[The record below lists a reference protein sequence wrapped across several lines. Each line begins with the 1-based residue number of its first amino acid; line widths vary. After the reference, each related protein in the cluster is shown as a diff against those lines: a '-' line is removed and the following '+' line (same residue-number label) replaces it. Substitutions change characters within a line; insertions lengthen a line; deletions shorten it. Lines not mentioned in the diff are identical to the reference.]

1 MAEGKDILQSRYY
14 TIPRFYMT
22 LAGLWPYHS
31 IRDRYLHF
39 VPTFTVCFIIFIP
52 QVLYVHIALTDLD
65 DLFECI
71 PTMLITIIFS
81 FKLASLMANSKK
93 IKTCLKTVQDD
104 WLSLSTDNEK
114 AILQRQAAYGRYLT
128 IFYAGLMLLTGFLYI
143 IKSVVLILIED
154 SSNSTKLAVTK
165 LPFRVEYGQKI
176 DQYFY
181 LILVHNYLTVCSHV
195 TATVATDTLYFTLIQ
210 HACGMFSVV
219 GHSLE
224 RIGKDSDDNFDL
236 KPDKIRDVNYNK
248 VLECLRKHLHV
259 IEFAEMIESTFA
271 NIFLV
276 SISLNMVGGSI
287 CGIQVLMNLN
297 NDAKDIIA
305 PLAIYIAQLTHLFLQ
320 FWQAQFLLDYSVLP
334 YESICK
340 ANWYYTSMRCRKLLL
355 LIMNRTVLP
364 CRITAGKVVT
374 LSIESFGVVL
384 KTSMSYFTMLRSF
397 H

>member
-104 WLSLSTDNEK
+104 WLLLSTDNEK

-181 LILVHNYLTVCSHV
+181 LILVHNYLIVCSHV

-219 GHSLE
+219 G
-224 RIGKDSDDNFDL
+224 
-236 KPDKIRDVNYNK
+236 DVNYNK

-287 CGIQVLMNLN
+287 CGIQVC
-297 NDAKDIIA
+297 IIFFIFHYENS